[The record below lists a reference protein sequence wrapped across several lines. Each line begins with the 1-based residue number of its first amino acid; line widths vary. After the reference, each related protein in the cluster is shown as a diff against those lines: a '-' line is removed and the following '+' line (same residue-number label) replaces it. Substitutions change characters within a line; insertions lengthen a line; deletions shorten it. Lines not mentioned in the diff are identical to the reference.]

1 MGDSIVSAFKVRCPY
16 FCFFFDLQILLL
28 RGSRTEH
35 ALAAAAAVGMKDK
48 ENMKEAIGLS
58 AG

>member
-1 MGDSIVSAFKVRCPY
+1 MGDSIVSTFKDRCPY

-35 ALAAAAAVGMKDK
+35 ALAAAAVGMKDK